1 MTIPLRNTIF
11 EKIKE
16 ANSLTDVELYKS
28 LTKDGLN
35 LPEDKFNK
43 LLLDLEILGLIKVAW
58 FTKDER
64 RIEVIVVEKEEDP
77 IEKQNKEV
85 NSLTDVE
92 LYKSLT
98 KDGQNLPEDKFNKLL
113 LDLEILGLIKVAWFT
128 KDERRIEVIVIEKE
142 EDPIEKQNKEVME
155 KDYEASFPGLDK

>member
-1 MTIPLRNTIF
+1 MTIPLRNTIY

-16 ANSLTDVELYKS
+16 VNSLTDIDLYKS
-28 LTKDGLN
+28 LTKEGLN

-64 RIEVIVVEKEEDP
+64 RIEIIKVEKIEDP
-77 IEKQNKEV
+77 IEAQNKE
-85 NSLTDVE
+85 T
-92 LYKSLT
+92 
-98 KDGQNLPEDKFNKLL
+98 
-113 LDLEILGLIKVAWFT
+113 
-128 KDERRIEVIVIEKE
+128 
-142 EDPIEKQNKEVME
+142 ME